1 MENALYKNRRA
12 IEQHAYREKIAATG
26 YLKNLGHLLM
36 ILFIIKCRS
45 E

>member
-12 IEQHAYREKIAATG
+12 IEHAYREKIAATG

-45 E
+45 D